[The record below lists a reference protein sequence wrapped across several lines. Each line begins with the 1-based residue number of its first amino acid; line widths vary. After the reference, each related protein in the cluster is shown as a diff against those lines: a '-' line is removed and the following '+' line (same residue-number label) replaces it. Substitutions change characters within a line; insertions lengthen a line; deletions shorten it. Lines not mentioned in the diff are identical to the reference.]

1 MKMSDSGSAFGH
13 LSCQW
18 VMVKRTAA
26 TTLDANQGKSG
37 GLMTSKRGTE
47 EVVKLNSKG
56 IRVVVTRR
64 LHERC
69 CDWVYGGW
77 SVLDP

>member
-1 MKMSDSGSAFGH
+1 
-13 LSCQW
+13 
-18 VMVKRTAA
+18 V
-26 TTLDANQGKSG
+26 
-37 GLMTSKRGTE
+37 LMTSERGAE
-47 EVVKLNSKG
+47 EVMKLNLKG

-64 LHERC
+64 PHERC

>member
-1 MKMSDSGSAFGH
+1 MVVHQTMKMSDLGSAFGH

-18 VMVKRTAA
+18 VMVKRMVA

-37 GLMTSKRGTE
+37 GLMTSERGSE

-56 IRVVVTRR
+56 I
-64 LHERC
+64 
-69 CDWVYGGW
+69 
-77 SVLDP
+77 